1 MKSFSVI
8 VAKIALVLLSVS
20 MADAEQLS
28 TTQIEFFENKIRPI
42 LAENCYDCHNS
53 VDKKKG
59 DMALDYRAA
68 LLEADIIVPGKPAES
83 LLIKAIRH
91 VEDVEPMPSKSPKLA
106 NAIVENFEEWIRMG
120 APDPRLKKPT
130 KEGLKSEVNWEMV
143 REKRKEWWS
152 FQPIKKTTPPEASH
166 PEWNRSVIDQFV
178 YAKLKANGLQPQSA
192 ASAHTLVRRL
202 HLILTGLP
210 PKPEVVDAF
219 VADPSEAAYEK
230 LVDQLIAS
238 NHYGERW
245 GRYWMDWFR
254 YAESYGSEGDPDV
267 PYATQYRD
275 YVIRA
280 INADVPYDQL
290 IHEHLAGD
298 LLEKPRNN
306 QKLGL
311 NESAIGPAHL
321 RMVPHGFGVT
331 NAYDEQITFTDNQVD
346 VVSKAILGVT
356 VSCARCHNH
365 KFDPISQKDFY
376 KFYGIM
382 VSSRPA
388 VVNIDSPELQELHK
402 KEITT
407 LKQKLRKQ
415 FGMHWLSQIDATI
428 AKLENAKLEKVTD
441 NDPLGA
447 WAKLKNAKPGSVAT
461 QLQAMRKDYE
471 EGTAQNEKVKA
482 AATFYADLRDQ
493 ASYDKWFKSGNGL
506 GSEVSPAG
514 SFALAAGGDK
524 ALTGI
529 YPAGVYSHLIS
540 DKHNGFLNS
549 VFHLAKGERNSI
561 RAIGTGSIAR
571 FAMRSYA
578 LSHGGLHPAA
588 RLKPKMSWVSLK
600 KYKYWN
606 GEKGYYQINTGAD
619 STYKGDGGPERSW
632 FGVFEV
638 YAGNDSMLELGAPI
652 VALPGK
658 LDAITDREAL
668 LDYYRKSLKAAVTN
682 WISGSLSDDQAQLIH
697 AFVSRGLL
705 PNEIS
710 ELPPHLKAGIENY
723 RKLEAAIRKPVRSVG
738 VVEAEP
744 WDQPLLDRGDYK
756 KEKEPVERG
765 FLEVVPSKP
774 YKSCSGRRQL
784 AGDMIH
790 QQNTL
795 TPRVIVNRLWHHIF
809 GRGIV
814 ASADN
819 FGRLGKEPTHPELLD
834 YLASDLRDNAWSMKH
849 TIKQLVMSRTFR
861 SASSASESS
870 AQKDPSNLYL
880 AHYTPRRLDA
890 EAILDTIRFV
900 AGNDIEQRAVYT
912 RAKRNALNP
921 FLKTFNYPIPIST
934 VGVRNLTNVP
944 AQALTLM
951 NGQITKQ
958 SAIQWSQRLM
968 GIPQLKTDEER
979 IQAMFKQAYSRE
991 ARPEELAVCL
1001 SYLAGNAGDADDPLF
1016 QITHAILNSKE
1027 LIYVH

>member
-91 VEDVEPMPSKSPKLA
+91 AEDVEPMPSKSPKLA

-178 YAKLKANGLQPQSA
+178 YAKLKANGLQPESA

-298 LLEKPRNN
+298 LLEKPRIN

-514 SFALAAGGDK
+514 SFALAADGEK
-524 ALTGI
+524 AFTGI
-529 YPAGVYSHLIS
+529 YPAGIYSHLIS
-540 DKHNGFLNS
+540 DKHNGFLSS

-588 RLKPKMSWVSLK
+588 RLKPKMNWVSLK

-682 WISGSLSDDQAQLIH
+682 WFSGSLSDDQAQLIH

-705 PNEIS
+705 PDEIS

-765 FLEVVPSKP
+765 FLEVFPSKP
-774 YKSCSGRRQL
+774 YKSGSGRRQL

-795 TPRVIVNRLWHHIF
+795 TPRVIVNRLWHHTF

-900 AGNDIEQRAVYT
+900 AGNGIEQRAVYT

>member
-20 MADAEQLS
+20 MADAKQLS

-91 VEDVEPMPSKSPKLA
+91 AEDVEPMPSKSPKLA

-238 NHYGERW
+238 KHYGERW

-298 LLEKPRNN
+298 LLEKPRIN

-331 NAYDEQITFTDNQVD
+331 DAYDEQITFTDNQID
-346 VVSKAILGVT
+346 VVSKAVLGVT

-382 VSSRPA
+382 ISSRPA
-388 VVNIDSPELQELHK
+388 IVNIDSPELQELHK
-402 KEITT
+402 QEITG
-407 LKQKLRKQ
+407 LKQKIRKQ
-415 FGMHWLSQIDATI
+415 FGAFWLSQIDTTI

-441 NDPLGA
+441 KDPLGA

-461 QLQAMRKDYE
+461 QLQAMRQQYQRGIEQNQRAKD
-471 EGTAQNEKVKA
+471 N
-482 AATFYADLRDQ
+482 ATFYADLRDQ
-493 ASYDKWFKSGNGL
+493 ANYDKWFKNGNGL
-506 GSEVSPAG
+506 SGKVSPAG
-514 SFALAAGGDK
+514 SFALAGRGDK
-524 ALTGI
+524 AFTGI
-529 YPAGVYSHLIS
+529 YPAGIYSHLIS
-540 DKHNGFLNS
+540 DKHNGFLSS

-561 RAIGTGSIAR
+561 RAMGSGSFAR
-571 FAMRSYA
+571 FPIRSYP
-578 LSHGGLHPAA
+578 LTHGGLHPSPG
-588 RLKPKMSWVSLK
+588 LKPQRNWVNLN

-606 GEKGYYQINTGAD
+606 GEKGYYQISTGAD
-619 STYKGDGGPERSW
+619 NTSQKKDGPERSW

-638 YAGNDSMLELGAPI
+638 YAGNDSMREIGAPI
-652 VALPGK
+652 VALPGE
-658 LDAITDREAL
+658 LDEITDRKTL
-668 LDYYRKSLKAAVTN
+668 LDHYRKTLKAAVTA
-682 WISGSLSDDQAQLIH
+682 WKDGTPSDEQAQLIH
-697 AFVSRGLL
+697 AFVSRDLL
-705 PNEIS
+705 TNKVA
-710 ELPPHLKAGIENY
+710 ELPADLKSGITSTANLSRQSASPCAPLVLSKLSPGINLCLIAVTTRKKKNPSSAGFS
-723 RKLEAAIRKPVRSVG
+723 RCSQVSLTSPV
-738 VVEAEP
+738 
-744 WDQPLLDRGDYK
+744 
-756 KEKEPVERG
+756 
-765 FLEVVPSKP
+765 
-774 YKSCSGRRQL
+774 
-784 AGDMIH
+784 AG
-790 QQNTL
+790 
-795 TPRVIVNRLWHHIF
+795 
-809 GRGIV
+809 V
-814 ASADN
+814 ASWQ
-819 FGRLGKEPTHPELLD
+819 GT
-834 YLASDLRDNAWSMKH
+834 
-849 TIKQLVMSRTFR
+849 
-861 SASSASESS
+861 
-870 AQKDPSNLYL
+870 
-880 AHYTPRRLDA
+880 
-890 EAILDTIRFV
+890 
-900 AGNDIEQRAVYT
+900 
-912 RAKRNALNP
+912 
-921 FLKTFNYPIPIST
+921 
-934 VGVRNLTNVP
+934 
-944 AQALTLM
+944 
-951 NGQITKQ
+951 
-958 SAIQWSQRLM
+958 
-968 GIPQLKTDEER
+968 
-979 IQAMFKQAYSRE
+979 
-991 ARPEELAVCL
+991 
-1001 SYLAGNAGDADDPLF
+1001 
-1016 QITHAILNSKE
+1016 
-1027 LIYVH
+1027 

>member
-91 VEDVEPMPSKSPKLA
+91 AEDVEPMPSKSPKLA

-166 PEWNRSVIDQFV
+166 PEWNRSAIDQFV
-178 YAKLKANGLQPQSA
+178 YAKLKANGLQPESA

-298 LLEKPRNN
+298 LLEKPRIN

-514 SFALAAGGDK
+514 SFALAADGDK

-588 RLKPKMSWVSLK
+588 RLKPKMNWVSLK

-682 WISGSLSDDQAQLIH
+682 WFSGSLSDDQAQLIH

-765 FLEVVPSKP
+765 FLEVFPSKP
-774 YKSCSGRRQL
+774 YKSGSGRRQL

-795 TPRVIVNRLWHHIF
+795 TPRVIVNRLWHHTF

-880 AHYTPRRLDA
+880 AYYTPRRLDA

-900 AGNDIEQRAVYT
+900 AGNGIEQRAVYT

-979 IQAMFKQAYSRE
+979 IQAIFKQAYSRE
-991 ARPEELAVCL
+991 ARPEELAACL
-1001 SYLAGNAGDADDPLF
+1001 SYLAGDADDPLF

>member
-20 MADAEQLS
+20 MADAKQLS

-91 VEDVEPMPSKSPKLA
+91 AEDVEPMPSKSPKLA

-152 FQPIKKTTPPEASH
+152 FQPIIKATPPEASH
-166 PEWNRSVIDQFV
+166 PEWNRSAIDRFV
-178 YAKLKANGLQPQSA
+178 YAKLKANGLQPQST

-219 VADPSEAAYEK
+219 VTDPSEAAYEK
-230 LVDQLIAS
+230 LVDKLLAS
-238 NHYGERW
+238 KHYGERW

-254 YAESYGSEGDPDV
+254 YAESHGSEGDPDV

-298 LLEKPRNN
+298 LLKKPRIN

-331 NAYDEQITFTDNQVD
+331 DAYDEQITFTDNQID
-346 VVSKAILGVT
+346 VVSKAVLGVT

-382 VSSRPA
+382 ISSRPA
-388 VVNIDSPELQELHK
+388 IVNIDSPELQELHK
-402 KEITT
+402 QEITG
-407 LKQKLRKQ
+407 LKQKIRKQ
-415 FGMHWLSQIDATI
+415 FGAFWLSQIDTAI

-441 NDPLGA
+441 KDPLGA

-461 QLQAMRKDYE
+461 QLQAMRQQYQRGIEQNQRAKD
-471 EGTAQNEKVKA
+471 N
-482 AATFYADLRDQ
+482 ATFYADLRDQ
-493 ASYDKWFKSGNGL
+493 ANYDRWFKNGNGL
-506 GSEVSPAG
+506 SGKVSPAG
-514 SFALAAGGDK
+514 SFALAGRGDK
-524 ALTGI
+524 AFTGI
-529 YPAGVYSHLIS
+529 YPAGIYSHLIS
-540 DKHNGFLNS
+540 DKHNGFLSS

-561 RAIGTGSIAR
+561 RAMGSGSFAR
-571 FAMRSYA
+571 FPIRSYP
-578 LSHGGLHPAA
+578 LTHGGLHPSPG
-588 RLKPKMSWVSLK
+588 LKPQRNWVNLN

-606 GEKGYYQINTGAD
+606 GEKGYYQISTGAD
-619 STYKGDGGPERSW
+619 NTSQKKDGPERSW

-638 YAGNDSMLELGAPI
+638 YAGNDSMREIGAPI
-652 VALPGK
+652 VALPGE
-658 LDAITDREAL
+658 LDEITDRKTL
-668 LDYYRKSLKAAVTN
+668 LNHYRKTLKAAVTA
-682 WISGSLSDDQAQLIH
+682 WKDGTPSDEQAQLIH
-697 AFVSRGLL
+697 AFVSRDLL
-705 PNEIS
+705 TNKVA
-710 ELPPHLKAGIENY
+710 ELPADLKSGITSY
-723 RKLEAAIRKPVRSVG
+723 RKLESAIRKPVRSPG

-744 WDQPLLDRGDYK
+744 WDQPLLDRGDHK
-756 KEKEPVERG
+756 KEKEAVERG
-765 FLEVVPSKP
+765 FLEVFPSKP
-774 YKSCSGRRQL
+774 YKSGSGRRQL
-784 AGDMIH
+784 AGDMMH

-795 TPRVIVNRLWHHIF
+795 TPRVIVNRLWHHTF

-880 AHYTPRRLDA
+880 AYYTPRRLDA

-900 AGNDIEQRAVYT
+900 SRNDIEQRAVYT
-912 RAKRNALNP
+912 RAKRNSLNP
-921 FLKTFNYPIPIST
+921 FLKAFNYPIPIST

-951 NGQITKQ
+951 NGEITKQ
-958 SAIQWSQRLM
+958 SATQWSQRLM
-968 GIPQLKTDEER
+968 AIPQLKTDEER

-991 ARPEELAVCL
+991 ARPEELAACL
-1001 SYLAGNAGDADDPLF
+1001 SYLAGDADDPLF

>member
-91 VEDVEPMPSKSPKLA
+91 AEDVEPMPSKSPKLA

-166 PEWNRSVIDQFV
+166 PEWNRSAIDQFV
-178 YAKLKANGLQPQSA
+178 YAKLKANGLQPESA

-238 NHYGERW
+238 KHYGERW

-298 LLEKPRNN
+298 LLEKPRIN

-388 VVNIDSPELQELHK
+388 IVNIDSPELQELHK

-514 SFALAAGGDK
+514 SFALAADGDK

-588 RLKPKMSWVSLK
+588 RLKPKMNWVSLK

-765 FLEVVPSKP
+765 FLEVFPSKP
-774 YKSCSGRRQL
+774 YKSGSGRRQL

-795 TPRVIVNRLWHHIF
+795 TPRVIVNRLWHHTF

-880 AHYTPRRLDA
+880 AYYTPRRLDA

-900 AGNDIEQRAVYT
+900 AGNGIEQRAVYT

-979 IQAMFKQAYSRE
+979 IQAIFKQAYSRE
-991 ARPEELAVCL
+991 ARPEELAACL
-1001 SYLAGNAGDADDPLF
+1001 SYLAGDADDPLF

>member
-20 MADAEQLS
+20 MADAKQLS

-91 VEDVEPMPSKSPKLA
+91 AEDVEPMPSKSPKLA

-166 PEWNRSVIDQFV
+166 PEWNRSAIDQFV
-178 YAKLKANGLQPQSA
+178 YAKLKANGLQPESA

-238 NHYGERW
+238 KHYGERW

-298 LLEKPRNN
+298 LLEKPRIN

-441 NDPLGA
+441 KDPLGA

-514 SFALAAGGDK
+514 SFALAADGDK

-588 RLKPKMSWVSLK
+588 RLKPKMNWVSLK

-682 WISGSLSDDQAQLIH
+682 WFSGSLSDDQAQLIH

-765 FLEVVPSKP
+765 FLEVFPSKP
-774 YKSCSGRRQL
+774 YKSGSGRRQL

-795 TPRVIVNRLWHHIF
+795 TPRVIVNRLWHHTF

-880 AHYTPRRLDA
+880 AYYTPRRLDA

-900 AGNDIEQRAVYT
+900 AGNGIEQRAVYT

-979 IQAMFKQAYSRE
+979 IQAIFKQAYSRE
-991 ARPEELAVCL
+991 ARPEELAACL
-1001 SYLAGNAGDADDPLF
+1001 SYLAGDAVDADDPLF

>member
-1 MKSFSVI
+1 MKLFSVI

-28 TTQIEFFENKIRPI
+28 ATQIEFFENKIRPI

-91 VEDVEPMPSKSPKLA
+91 AEDVEPMPSKSPKLA

-166 PEWNRSVIDQFV
+166 PEWNRSAIDRFV

-238 NHYGERW
+238 KHYGERW

-298 LLEKPRNN
+298 LLEKPRIN

-321 RMVPHGFGVT
+321 RMVPHGYGVT

-388 VVNIDSPELQELHK
+388 IVNIDSPELQELHK

-407 LKQKLRKQ
+407 LKQELRKQ

-428 AKLENAKLEKVTD
+428 AKLENAKLEQVTD

-471 EGTAQNEKVKA
+471 EGTAQNEKAKTN
-482 AATFYADLRDQ
+482 ATFYADLRDQ
-493 ASYDKWFKSGNGL
+493 KSYDKWFKSGNGL

-514 SFALAAGGDK
+514 SFALAADGEK
-524 ALTGI
+524 AFTGI
-529 YPAGVYSHLIS
+529 YPAGIYSHLIS
-540 DKHNGFLNS
+540 DKHNGFLSS

-561 RAIGTGSIAR
+561 RAMGSGSFAR
-571 FAMRSYA
+571 FPIRSYP
-578 LSHGGLHPAA
+578 LTYGGLHPSPG
-588 RLKPKMSWVSLK
+588 LKPQRNWVNLN

-606 GEKGYYQINTGAD
+606 GEKGYYQISTGAD
-619 STYKGDGGPERSW
+619 STSQKSDGPERSW

-682 WISGSLSDDQAQLIH
+682 WISGSLIDDQAQLIH

-710 ELPPHLKAGIENY
+710 DLPPHLKAGIENY

-756 KEKEPVERG
+756 KEKDPVERG
-765 FLEVVPSKP
+765 FLEVFPSKP
-774 YKSCSGRRQL
+774 YKSGSGRSQL
-784 AGDMIH
+784 AGDMMH

-795 TPRVIVNRLWHHIF
+795 TPRVIVNRLWHHTF
-809 GRGIV
+809 GSGIV

-861 SASSASESS
+861 SASSAPESS

-912 RAKRNALNP
+912 RAKRNSLNP

-951 NGQITKQ
+951 NGQLTKQ

-968 GIPQLKTDEER
+968 GIPQLKTDEEK
-979 IQAMFKQAYSRE
+979 IQAVFKQAYSRA
-991 ARPEELAVCL
+991 ARPEELAACL
-1001 SYLAGNAGDADDPLF
+1001 SYLAGDADDPLF

>member
-91 VEDVEPMPSKSPKLA
+91 AEDVEPMPSKSPKLA

-166 PEWNRSVIDQFV
+166 PEWNRSAIDQFV
-178 YAKLKANGLQPQSA
+178 YAKLKANGLQPESA

-298 LLEKPRNN
+298 LLEKPRIN

-441 NDPLGA
+441 KDPLGA

-514 SFALAAGGDK
+514 SFALAADGDK

-588 RLKPKMSWVSLK
+588 RLKPKMNWVSLK

-682 WISGSLSDDQAQLIH
+682 WFSGSLSDDQAQLIH

-765 FLEVVPSKP
+765 FLEVFPSKP
-774 YKSCSGRRQL
+774 YKSGSGRRQL

-795 TPRVIVNRLWHHIF
+795 TPRVIVNRLWHHTF

-880 AHYTPRRLDA
+880 AYYTPRRLDA

-900 AGNDIEQRAVYT
+900 AGNGIEQRAVYT

-979 IQAMFKQAYSRE
+979 IQAIFKQAYSRE
-991 ARPEELAVCL
+991 ARPEELAACL
-1001 SYLAGNAGDADDPLF
+1001 SYLAGDADDPLF